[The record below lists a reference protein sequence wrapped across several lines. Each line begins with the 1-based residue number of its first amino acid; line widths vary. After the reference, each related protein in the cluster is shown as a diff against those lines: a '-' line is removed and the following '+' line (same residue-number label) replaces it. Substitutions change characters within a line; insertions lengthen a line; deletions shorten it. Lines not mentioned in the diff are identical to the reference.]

1 MTTGESKYKLAI
13 IMPVRNEEKFLGQT
27 LDQIYLQDFPMDKIE
42 IVIADGFST
51 DKTRSIAESFK
62 GRFGSLKVLDNP
74 GRISSMGRNVGVKNS
89 TAPFLL
95 VLDGHTYIPSKNF
108 LSDIVE
114 TFETTNADCLCRPQP
129 LLPPDINEFEKSVA
143 LCRGSSLGH
152 NPGSE
157 IYAEFDGEVDPT
169 SSGAM
174 YRRSVFD
181 KIGYFDEQFDACE
194 DVEFN
199 HRVKTAGLKSYISQK
214 LTVLYYPRSSIQGLW
229 KQMNRYGMGR
239 FKFAKKH
246 NIFSP
251 VQWFAGLAVL
261 VFAMAL
267 ILSFVSTTVYELFR
281 TVTAFYLLIVLVFSF
296 VLAIKE
302 KHLGCLLFGL
312 LIFPTVHFGLG
323 YGFLKVM
330 FTYFKHKEFK
340 EMEKKW

>member
-1 MTTGESKYKLAI
+1 MTTEESKYLLAI
-13 IMPVRNEEKFLGQT
+13 VMPVRNEEKFLGQT
-27 LDQIYLQDFPMDKIE
+27 LDQIYLQDFPMNKIE

-51 DKTRSIAESFK
+51 DKTRAIAEAFK
-62 GRFGSLKVLDNP
+62 GRFGSIKILDNP
-74 GRISSMGRNVGVKNS
+74 GKIPSSGRNVGVKNS
-89 TAPFLL
+89 TAPYILI
-95 VLDGHTYIPSKNF
+95 LDGHTFIPSKNF
-108 LSDIVE
+108 LSDIIE
-114 TFETTNADCLCRPQP
+114 TFQTTNADCLCRPQP
-129 LLPPDINEFEKSVA
+129 LLPPDINEFQKSIA
-143 LCRGSSLGH
+143 LCRGSVLGH

-174 YRRSVFD
+174 YRREVFN

-199 HRVKTAGLKSYISQK
+199 HRVKTAGLKSYLSQK
-214 LTVLYYPRSSIQGLW
+214 LTVLYYPRDSIQGLW

-261 VFAMAL
+261 IFAMGLVLSL
-267 ILSFVSTTVYELFR
+267 ISPTIYDMFR
-281 TVTAFYLLIVLVFSF
+281 PATAFYLLIILVFSF
-296 VLAIKE
+296 FLALKE
-302 KHLGCLLFGL
+302 KHIGCLLYGI
-312 LIFPTVHFGLG
+312 LIFPTIHFGLG

-330 FTYFKHKEFK
+330 FTYFKHKEVK
-340 EMEKKW
+340 DMEHEW